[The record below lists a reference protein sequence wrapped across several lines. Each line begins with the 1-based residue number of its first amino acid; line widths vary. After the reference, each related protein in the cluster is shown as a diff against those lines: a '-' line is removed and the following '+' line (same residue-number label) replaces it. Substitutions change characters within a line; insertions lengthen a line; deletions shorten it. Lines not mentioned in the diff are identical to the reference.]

1 MTNTKSHV
9 AVVGAGPAGLMAA
22 QGLVRG
28 GVRVTVFDRMPS
40 VARKFLMA
48 GRGGLNLTHSESL
61 DAFLARYGEAA
72 DKRLLDAIKAFP
84 PKTQVKWAEGLGQ
97 ETFIGS
103 SGRVFPKAMK
113 ASPLLRAWLAK
124 LEAQGVIFQTR
135 THWCG
140 FASSSTAKAT
150 SLSLQSADQTKPHD
164 ISFDA
169 VIMAL
174 GGASWPRLG
183 ADGSWAATL
192 KAAGLSVAPLEP
204 ANVGVKIAWSDIL
217 REKHAGQP
225 LKRIELIVSGQRFRG
240 EAMITRDGLE
250 GGAIY
255 AATEVIR
262 RALYGPGPH
271 IKIDLRPDLSDAD
284 LAERLAKAGA
294 KDSQSTRLRKH
305 AGLAPAA
312 VALLNEVARPLPRD
326 PADLVRLIKQVPLTL
341 TGFAG
346 LERAI
351 STAGGLS
358 FSSLDEHWMLSAK
371 PGVFACGEMLDW
383 TAPTGGY
390 LLTACLATGRAAAE
404 GCLAWL
410 ASRAAPSAQSTQPQ

>member
-1 MTNTKSHV
+1 MIKNETAKHV
-9 AVVGAGPAGLMAA
+9 AVIGAGPAGLMAA
-22 QGLVRG
+22 QGLIRG
-28 GVRVTVFDRMPS
+28 GARVTVFDRMPS

-48 GRGGLNLTHSESL
+48 GRGGLNLTHSEPL
-61 DAFLARYGEAA
+61 DAFLARYGASA
-72 DKRLLDAIKAFP
+72 DQRLHDAIKAFP
-84 PKTQVKWAEGLGQ
+84 PKTQIKWAEGLGQ
-97 ETFIGS
+97 ETFTGS

-124 LEAQGVIFQTR
+124 LEAQGVIFKTR
-135 THWCG
+135 TLWAG
-140 FASSSTAKAT
+140 FGASINTGT
-150 SLSLQSADQTKPHD
+150 SLLLQSADQPHPQTLT
-164 ISFDA
+164 FDA
-169 VIMAL
+169 VIFAL

-183 ADGSWAATL
+183 ADGGWVEMFE
-192 KAAGLSVAPLEP
+192 AAGLTVAPLEP
-204 ANVGVKIAWSDIL
+204 ANVSVKIAWSDIL

-240 EAMITRDGLE
+240 EAMITRGGLE

-271 IKIDLRPDLSDAD
+271 IKIDLRPDLSEAD
-284 LAERLAKAGA
+284 LITRLAKAGA

-305 AGLAPAA
+305 AGLSPAA
-312 VALLNEVARPLPRD
+312 VALLNEVARPLPRET
-326 PADLVRLIKQVPLTL
+326 AELVHLIKQVPLTL
-341 TGFAG
+341 SGFAG
-346 LERAI
+346 LDRAI

-358 FSSLDEHWMLSAK
+358 FSTLDEHWMLSAK

-410 ASRAAPSAQSTQPQ
+410 ASQPQHTALSQPQ

>member
-1 MTNTKSHV
+1 MIKTESPAAKHV

-28 GVRVTVFDRMPS
+28 GARVTVFDRMPS

-48 GRGGLNLTHSESL
+48 GRGGLNLTHSEPL
-61 DAFLARYGEAA
+61 DAFLARYGASA
-72 DKRLLDAIKAFP
+72 DQRLLDAIKAFP
-84 PKTQVKWAEGLGQ
+84 PKTQIKWAEGLGQ
-97 ETFIGS
+97 ETFTGS
-103 SGRVFPKAMK
+103 SGRVFPKTMK

-124 LEAQGVIFQTR
+124 LEAQGVTFQTR
-135 THWCG
+135 THWAG
-140 FASSSTAKAT
+140 FGKGT
-150 SLSLQSADQTKPHD
+150 SLTLQSHDQPKPHD
-164 ISFDA
+164 VAFDA
-169 VIMAL
+169 VILAL

-183 ADGSWAATL
+183 ADGSWVEAFE
-192 KAAGLSVAPLEP
+192 AAGLPVTPLEP
-204 ANVGVKIAWSDIL
+204 ANVSVKVAWSDVL

-225 LKRIELIVSGQRFRG
+225 LKRIELFVSGQRFRG
-240 EAMITRDGLE
+240 EAMITRGGLE

-271 IKIDLRPDLSDAD
+271 IKIDLRPDLSEPD
-284 LAERLAKAGA
+284 LIARLAKAGA

-305 AGLAPAA
+305 AGLSPAA
-312 VALLNEVARPLPRD
+312 VALLNEVARPLPRET
-326 PADLVRLIKQVPLTL
+326 ADLVRLIKQVPLTL
-341 TGFAG
+341 TGFGG
-346 LERAI
+346 LDRAI
-351 STAGGLS
+351 STAGGVS
-358 FSSLDEHWMLSAK
+358 FSTLDERWMLSPK
-371 PGVFACGEMLDW
+371 PGVFVCGEMLDW

-410 ASRAAPSAQSTQPQ
+410 ASQPQHASSSQSQ